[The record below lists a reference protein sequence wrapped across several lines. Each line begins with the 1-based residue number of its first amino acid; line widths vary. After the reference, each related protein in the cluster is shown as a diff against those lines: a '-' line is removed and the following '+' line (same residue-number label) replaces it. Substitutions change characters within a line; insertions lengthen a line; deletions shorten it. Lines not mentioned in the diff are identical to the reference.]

1 VRAPVFYSEYK
12 KEQEMARGQNK
23 GLRVF
28 PLGWTI
34 ARLRRCGL
42 DGTAELIIMSPPDS
56 DIAGHVASE
65 AQTITVFGD
74 DCLKLLR
81 DEIDDFLNGVRP
93 E

>member
-1 VRAPVFYSEYK
+1 MK
-12 KEQEMARGQNK
+12 RGESR

-28 PLGWTI
+28 PLGWAI

-65 AQTITVFGD
+65 TQAITVFGD
-74 DCLKLLR
+74 EPLKLLR
-81 DEIDDFLNGVRP
+81 DEIDAFLKSEKP